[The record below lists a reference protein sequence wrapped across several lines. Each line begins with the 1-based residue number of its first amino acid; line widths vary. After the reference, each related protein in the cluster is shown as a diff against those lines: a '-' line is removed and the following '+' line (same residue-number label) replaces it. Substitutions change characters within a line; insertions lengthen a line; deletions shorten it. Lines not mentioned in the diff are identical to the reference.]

1 MIKLIKR
8 FSGIDKNWVMEMS
21 TVPLRECKNGN
32 YNNTQNINLMNFKK
46 TETVGSFKCTDTE
59 N

>member
-32 YNNTQNINLMNFKK
+32 YNNT
-46 TETVGSFKCTDTE
+46 
-59 N
+59 